1 MDTPINADIIAFA
14 SDLALAVNVIG
25 AVIFV
30 AVMRRLWAG
39 HEKHRA
45 PSRHAP
51 SKIGAAE
58 PCPG

>member
-25 AVIFV
+25 AVVFV
-30 AVMRRLWAG
+30 AVMRRLWVG
-39 HEKHRA
+39 HEKHGA
-45 PSRHAP
+45 PCHHAP